1 MFFGFFDFHFCLSQ
15 AKCRCLA
22 TPHFLPQL
30 NLKRTRR
37 DSKVEERQMIL
48 DYALR
53 NLKRG
58 PDGRDEIGGRLV
70 LLPRTIIFLSR
81 RLDVLGFLLH

>member
-1 MFFGFFDFHFCLSQ
+1 
-15 AKCRCLA
+15 
-22 TPHFLPQL
+22 LPQL

-70 LLPRTIIFLSR
+70 LLPGTIKFLSR
-81 RLDVLGFLLH
+81 RLDVNRGNDNVHEIAPLPRPI